1 MNRTYYDTIKKLESD
16 GVNND
21 YVLGW
26 ASGYLGNPKLE
37 EQRITDAYDAGY
49 EDGLAK
55 NTENADA
62 WKGSPG

>member
-1 MNRTYYDTIKKLESD
+1 MNRTYYDTIKKFEND

-55 NTENADA
+55 HTENVGA
-62 WKGSPG
+62 WTG

>member
-1 MNRTYYDTIKKLESD
+1 MNEVYYNTIKKFEVD
-16 GVNND
+16 GVNKD

-55 NTENADA
+55 NTENAGA
-62 WKGSPG
+62 WKG